1 MNIITLSKKEVKE
14 LNKANMNDLI
24 KAMLGQLLITKDSK

>member
-1 MNIITLSKKEVKE
+1 MKTYILNEKEIKE

-24 KAMLGQLLITKDSK
+24 RACLGTLLTIK

>member
-1 MNIITLSKKEVKE
+1 MIIQTLTKKEVQD

-24 KAMLGQLLITKDSK
+24 RACLGTLLVNTKK